1 MILSLYDVGADSGIT
16 ILVIPGGGD
25 SENIVKKLAI
35 LLGILYPIFRKGK
48 FPYLTQH
55 MLLRD
60 SMH

>member
-35 LLGILYPIFRKGK
+35 LLGIL
-48 FPYLTQH
+48 
-55 MLLRD
+55 
-60 SMH
+60 